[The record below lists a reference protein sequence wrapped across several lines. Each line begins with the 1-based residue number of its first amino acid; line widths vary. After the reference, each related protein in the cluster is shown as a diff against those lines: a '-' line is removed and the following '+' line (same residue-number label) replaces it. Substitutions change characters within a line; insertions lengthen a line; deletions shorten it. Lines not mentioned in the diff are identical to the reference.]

1 MGFVGA
7 IILFALI
14 GILGFIGSVF
24 FGFTLRASILFFGGF
39 LAGINFDEGFS
50 FDITQNYSWAFMLG
64 ALLDRF
70 LISKLEK

>member
-14 GILGFIGSVF
+14 GILGFIGAKF
-24 FGFTLRASILFFGGF
+24 FGFSLRASILFFGGF
-39 LAGINFDEGFS
+39 LAGIDFIEGFS
-50 FDITQNYSWAFMLG
+50 YDITQNYSWAFMLA

-70 LISKLEK
+70 LLSKPEK